1 MAFGPVVGDER
12 PVVLASVLSREPA
25 WWKRYRGGAAGKL
38 WIDADGNGEFER
50 LAAGL
55 DGNLTDPLW
64 VKGRIAFL
72 SDHEGYGNLYSVLP
86 NGSDLRRHTDH
97 EDFYVRHAA
106 TDGERVVFE
115 SAGELWL
122 LPSLDAEAVKLDI
135 SLGSASQARRA
146 APLKPSRHLGDVVP
160 DRTGASSAVESH
172 GTVHW
177 LRHKDGPSR
186 VLEAT
191 PGVRARLPRPFGE
204 GRIAYVADHDG
215 VEALYLKAIAAP
227 LAGRLRQRRR
237 PGRPRRA
244 VRCRANGPARG
255 FRRGR
260 RHALPKPV
268 SAAALTGAGSAPPL
282 PGGSVSAPVTAVPRP
297 GCRRRSRS
305 VSGSEPDRHAGAA
318 VEAAPASDELHA
330 GSTSPSPA
338 GPAPSKP
345 ARTGAGSPSARPSAT
360 STSPTPAR
368 ARCPC

>member
-1 MAFGPVVGDER
+1 MTGGWAQELPFGPVESVAFGPVVGDER

-38 WIDADGNGEFER
+38 WIDADGNGEFVR
-50 LAAGL
+50 LAAAL

-106 TDGERVVFE
+106 TDGERVIFE

-135 SLGSASQARRA
+135 SLGSASQARRP

-227 LAGRLRQRRR
+227 LAGAAAAASKAPQPAVQSAAESTAQ
-237 PGRPRRA
+237 PG
-244 VRCRANGPARG
+244 C

-260 RHALPKPV
+260 RHAV
-268 SAAALTGAGSAPPL
+268 AEAGVRRRADRRRINPRRCRRFR
-282 PGGSVSAPVTAVPRP
+282 VRP
-297 GCRRRSRS
+297 GHSGPGPGCSRRSR
-305 VSGSEPDRHAGAA
+305 
-318 VEAAPASDELHA
+318 LHL
-330 GSTSPSPA
+330 
-338 GPAPSKP
+338 
-345 ARTGAGSPSARPSAT
+345 RLRARPGRCGRRRGG
-360 STSPTPAR
+360 R
-368 ARCPC
+368 ACLR